1 MKNNMKKLRL
11 ALFSALVCL
20 FLQSCNDFLDV
31 DPKHAASETQ
41 QWKTLEDTRSAL
53 MGVYGLTRAAL
64 ATILIG
70 YVVICGRGILRFISV
85 VTYKLCLIMN

>member
-11 ALFSALVCL
+11 ALFSALACL

-31 DPKHAASETQ
+31 DPETQ

-53 MGVYGLTRAAL
+53 MGVWLDTRSL
-64 ATILIG
+64 S
-70 YVVICGRGILRFISV
+70 R
-85 VTYKLCLIMN
+85 